1 MYTPIK
7 PSQQTRFLIR
17 VDIEYLH
24 HYKQETKQFYPS
36 SKGAF
41 CLKLKQ
47 NKKPKTYFLVDTI
60 TNITRKLEN
69 VNKNQ
74 IKRKIVIFFSK

>member
-17 VDIEYLH
+17 VDIEHLH
-24 HYKQETKQFYPS
+24 HYKQETKRFYPS

-41 CLKLKQ
+41 CLFEIKTKQ
-47 NKKPKTYFLVDTI
+47 KTQNLFPGRY
-60 TNITRKLEN
+60 NN
-69 VNKNQ
+69 
-74 IKRKIVIFFSK
+74 